1 MTDIKLTDNQWI
13 KIRKFLFQDPN
24 AYVGKDE
31 ACRKVVEAVKWVSR
45 SGAQW
50 RLLPSEYG
58 YWNTIYKRFASWCKA
73 GVWQRMFD
81 YFVDDPDMEN
91 GMIDSTVV
99 RAVLATPLIRSKLRR
114 FLVRQ
119 PYENTCDG
127 VHSALGVLEL
137 PRQSEAVNL
146 MLSEYL
152 D

>member
-13 KIRKFLFQDPN
+13 KIRKFLLQDPN

-31 ACRKVVEAVKWVSR
+31 ACRKFVEAVKWVSR

-58 YWNTIYKRFASWCKA
+58 NWNTIYKRFARWCKA

-81 YFVDDPDMEN
+81 YFVDDPDMGN

-99 RAVLATPLIRSKLRR
+99 RAHPCAAGAEKKR
-114 FLVRQ
+114 
-119 PYENTCDG
+119 
-127 VHSALGVLEL
+127 
-137 PRQSEAVNL
+137 
-146 MLSEYL
+146 
-152 D
+152 